1 MLYDIPGR
9 SGIPIARETILR
21 LAEHPNIRAIKDAKG
36 DFSQVSSV
44 LSATDLI
51 YLSGDD
57 ANTLPLLS
65 IGASGLIGVTAN
77 IAARPYRSMI
87 DAVNVGDLVTA
98 AAAHRALSPLVR
110 AVMDHIPGAVSTKY
124 LLHKLGRIST
134 ATVRLPH
141 VDPES
146 VEMAAIEAD
155 LRLAREIVDL
165 G

>member
-1 MLYDIPGR
+1 VLYDIPGR

-98 AAAHRALSPLVR
+98 AAARAAKAGPV
-110 AVMDHIPGAVSTKY
+110 
-124 LLHKLGRIST
+124 
-134 ATVRLPH
+134 
-141 VDPES
+141 ES
-146 VEMAAIEAD
+146 
-155 LRLAREIVDL
+155 LRYE
-165 G
+165 